1 VASFLSDFR
10 TTKDNGIG
18 FLLLHKKQKSRVMTG
33 SAL

>member
-1 VASFLSDFR
+1 MAGFALTLED
-10 TTKDNGIG
+10 GIG